1 VETAKP
7 AVVESA
13 AAPPAAEPASKPKAP
28 AQESP
33 VLTAAASPRSKAAE
47 PAPVPASKPSPD
59 RDPQMRAAAPIR
71 GGTHSLT
78 RALGLKIGRIF
89 IDAGHGGHDTGTIGP
104 TGLTEKEVTLDIAH
118 RIGEMV
124 SERMGSEV
132 IYSRTDD
139 TFIPLEG
146 RVAMANK
153 AGADL
158 FLSVHLNSSTAKS
171 ATGIETYYLNFT
183 SDPEAL
189 KVAARENS
197 GAQETIANL
206 QGIVRKIALQ
216 EKLDES
222 KEFAGRMQATLRK
235 SLLKGMNR
243 KAVRQYDRGV
253 KTAPFVVLIGA
264 NMPSILTEVTFLSN
278 PAEEK
283 RLRTPEHRQKLAEAL
298 FAGLSSY
305 VDSLSGV
312 KVAAPHT
319 PGSEPASVAS
329 SEERTAPAKAEST
342 PKPSPRKALPA
353 KQVKPETE
361 QPEDVALL
369 H

>member
-1 VETAKP
+1 MADATTAP
-7 AVVESA
+7 L
-13 AAPPAAEPASKPKAP
+13 PPDNTSV
-28 AQESP
+28 SP
-33 VLTAAASPRSKAAE
+33 VSSVVKD
-47 PAPVPASKPSPD
+47 VVKDKPSE
-59 RDPQMRAAAPIR
+59 RTAAPIR
-71 GGTHSLT
+71 NGTHSLT

-104 TGLTEKEVTLDIAH
+104 SGLTEKEVTLDLAH
-118 RIGEMV
+118 RIGALITEKL
-124 SERMGSEV
+124 GSEV
-132 IYSRTDD
+132 VYSRTDD

-146 RVAMANK
+146 RVAMANQ

-158 FLSVHLNSSTAKS
+158 FLSVHLNSSTAKN
-171 ATGIETYYLNFT
+171 AAGIETYYLNFT
-183 SDPEAL
+183 SDPDAL

-222 KEFAGRMQATLRK
+222 KEFAGRMQNSLRR
-235 SLLKGMNR
+235 SLVKGMPR
-243 KAVRQYDRGV
+243 KAANQFDRGV

-264 NMPSILTEVTFLSN
+264 NMPSILAEVTFLSN

-298 FAGLSSY
+298 FSGVASY

-312 KVAAPHT
+312 KIAPRLPAQEPGVTPLKKDKGSPTKAESAPVAPK
-319 PGSEPASVAS
+319 GV
-329 SEERTAPAKAEST
+329 APAKQI
-342 PKPSPRKALPA
+342 KPVAA
-353 KQVKPETE
+353 
-361 QPEDVALL
+361 QPEDVAQLR
-369 H
+369 